1 MRYIIRRVAAVFALL
16 GLTGSVGAWISGNNL
31 AGGIIVTLIAINV
44 LVIAHD

>member
-1 MRYIIRRVAAVFALL
+1 MRYTIRRVAAVFALL